1 MHVIYDGERHRWPGR
16 SLFAIGSW
24 VLLLLVSGPDAT
36 RPQEDGPGW
45 LLLPSWDRIGLLWL
59 LRLPVKIVM
68 LDNQAVLIRTKRGER
83 THNAEQLR

>member
-45 LLLPSWDRIGLLWL
+45 LLLPSLGSDRTALAPAAAGQ
-59 LRLPVKIVM
+59 
-68 LDNQAVLIRTKRGER
+68 NSHA
-83 THNAEQLR
+83 